1 MKDTVTP
8 NTLSAQDAAVLLH
21 ELLEM
26 AEAMIGA
33 GAEVNRVEDTLTR
46 MGVAYGAARM
56 DVLVITT
63 SVVVTLL
70 LPDGQQLT
78 QTRRLA
84 GAGSTNFIRLE
95 TLNALS
101 RECCRTPLPLPE
113 LQQRID
119 DILSHHSSVK
129 MQYLGSIAATG
140 GFTVFFGGSLWDTL
154 VAILFGVFICLLQQ
168 KFTRICRSKMVFNL
182 LSAILSGTAI
192 CLTAALFPAL
202 HADKIIIGDIMLLIP
217 GLATTNSV
225 RDIMVGDTISG
236 IMRLIECLLWAA
248 ALAFGFMIA
257 IRLTGGLAL

>member
-8 NTLSAQDAAVLLH
+8 NTLSAQEAAVLLH

-26 AEAMIGA
+26 AEAMMGA
-33 GAEVNRVEDTLTR
+33 GAEVNRVEDTLVR
-46 MGVAYGAARM
+46 MGMAYGAARM

-63 SVVVTLL
+63 SIVVTML
-70 LPDGQQLT
+70 LPDGQELT
-78 QTRRLA
+78 QTRRIT

-95 TLNALS
+95 MLNALS
-101 RECCRTPLPLPE
+101 RECSRTPLPLSE
-113 LQQRID
+113 LQQRMD
-119 DILSHHSSVK
+119 DILSRPSSAAVP
-129 MQYLGSIAATG
+129 YLGSIFAAG
-140 GFTVFFGGSLWDTL
+140 GFTVFFGGSLWDAF
-154 VAILFGVFICLLQQ
+154 VAVIFGLLICLLQQ

-182 LSAILSGTAI
+182 LTAILSGTAI
-192 CLTAALFPAL
+192 CLTAALFPSL

-257 IRLTGGLAL
+257 IRLTGGLPV